1 MRKVILMQLED
12 YLNDLKI
19 LYNDIKSTF
28 IFLYYPIGIDHIKTE
43 EEMRP

>member
-1 MRKVILMQLED
+1 MQFED

-28 IFLYYPIGIDHIKTE
+28 IFLYYHIGIDHIKTE